1 MPYLES
7 YIYEA
12 PGFSPSP
19 DAVPLN
25 ATPSYPMTLIIS
37 TIITSGI
44 MYPTDIIKIPRSKKR
59 KRKSTTSKIP
69 LPNGEFQVS
78 TEANERN
85 SFPEWFRLFLSSR
98 PINLSVGDHE
108 HPTFPGEK
116 LPFLQ
121 PSPYI
126 DVYTESTLYTV
137 SQPIDLETLT
147 TFNGD
152 SAQGFIFLRLLIA
165 LLCVF
170 CLLTLFCLIQIILY
184 LSRYR
189 LKCFKFAWRK
199 THRSSYDTSM
209 VHDMGIGNGHSCE
222 VEMEDF
228 NLRSENDISSL
239 LPANSH
245 DCSDKM
251 NANKSKV
258 KGSKGIKEDVYGSR
272 CLWPPQRKANFIR
285 MNV

>member
-1 MPYLES
+1 
-7 YIYEA
+7 
-12 PGFSPSP
+12 
-19 DAVPLN
+19 V
-25 ATPSYPMTLIIS
+25 
-37 TIITSGI
+37 
-44 MYPTDIIKIPRSKKR
+44 YPTDVTKIPRSKK
-59 KRKSTTSKIP
+59 KRRNSTTSRIP

-85 SFPEWFRLFLSSR
+85 SFPEWFR
-98 PINLSVGDHE
+98 
-108 HPTFPGEK
+108 PGEK

-121 PSPYI
+121 PSPYT

-137 SQPIDLETLT
+137 SQPIDLGTLT

-152 SAQGFIFLRLLIA
+152 GAQGFIFLRLLIA

-170 CLLTLFCLIQIILY
+170 CLLTIFCLIQIILY

-209 VHDMGIGNGHSCE
+209 VHDMDIENGHSCE

-228 NLRSENDISSL
+228 NLRSENDVSSL
-239 LPANSH
+239 LPANSR

-251 NANKSKV
+251 NVNKSRV
-258 KGSKGIKEDVYGSR
+258 KGNKGIKEDVYGSEVS
-272 CLWPPQRKANFIR
+272 LASSEKS
-285 MNV
+285 

>member
-19 DAVPLN
+19 DAAPLS
-25 ATPSYPMTLIIS
+25 ATPSYPVTLIIS

-44 MYPTDIIKIPRSKKR
+44 MYPTDVTTIPRSKKK

-69 LPNGEFQVS
+69 LQGGEFQVS
-78 TEANERN
+78 TETNERN
-85 SFPEWFRLFLSSR
+85 SLPEWFRLFLSSR
-98 PINLSVGDHE
+98 PINHSVGDHE
-108 HPTFPGEK
+108 HPTLPGEK

-121 PSPYI
+121 PSPYTEL
-126 DVYTESTLYTV
+126 YTESTLYTV
-137 SQPIDLETLT
+137 SQPIDLATLT

-170 CLLTLFCLIQIILY
+170 CLLSLFCLIQIILY
-184 LSRYR
+184 VSRYR
-189 LKCFKFAWRK
+189 LKCFKFVWRK
-199 THRSSYDTSM
+199 THSSSYDTSM
-209 VHDMGIGNGHSCE
+209 VHDMDIENGHSCE

-228 NLRSENDISSL
+228 NLSSENDVASL
-239 LPANSH
+239 LPANSR
-245 DCSDKM
+245 DCSDRM
-251 NANKSKV
+251 NVNRSKV
-258 KGSKGIKEDVYGSR
+258 KGNKGIKEDVYGSEVS
-272 CLWPPQRKANFIR
+272 LASSEKN
-285 MNV
+285 

>member
-1 MPYLES
+1 L
-7 YIYEA
+7 
-12 PGFSPSP
+12 SP
-19 DAVPLN
+19 DAVPLS
-25 ATPSYPMTLIIS
+25 ATPSYPLTLIIS

-44 MYPTDIIKIPRSKKR
+44 VHPTDVTKISRSKKK
-59 KRKSTTSKIP
+59 KRNSTTSKIP

-85 SFPEWFRLFLSSR
+85 SLPEWFRLFLSSR
-98 PINLSVGDHE
+98 PINLFAGDHE
-108 HPTFPGEK
+108 LPTLPGEK
-116 LPFLQ
+116 SAYLQ
-121 PSPYI
+121 PSPYT
-126 DVYTESTLYTV
+126 DVYTENTLYTF
-137 SQPIDLETLT
+137 SQPRDLETLT

-152 SAQGFIFLRLLIA
+152 GAQGFIFLRLLIA

-184 LSRYR
+184 VSRYR

-209 VHDMGIGNGHSCE
+209 VHDMDIENGHSCE

-228 NLRSENDISSL
+228 NLRPENDVSSL
-239 LPANSH
+239 LPGNSR

-258 KGSKGIKEDVYGSR
+258 KGNKGIKEDVYGSEVS
-272 CLWPPQRKANFIR
+272 LASSEKN
-285 MNV
+285 

>member
-12 PGFSPSP
+12 PGFSP
-19 DAVPLN
+19 DAVPLSS
-25 ATPSYPMTLIIS
+25 TPSYPVTLIIS

-44 MYPTDIIKIPRSKKR
+44 VYPTDVTKISRSKK
-59 KRKSTTSKIP
+59 KRRNSTTSRIP
-69 LPNGEFQVS
+69 LQSGEFQVS
-78 TEANERN
+78 TETNERN

-98 PINLSVGDHE
+98 PINHSVGDHE
-108 HPTFPGEK
+108 HPTLPGEK
-116 LPFLQ
+116 FPFLP
-121 PSPYI
+121 PSPYT
-126 DVYTESTLYTV
+126 DVYTESTSYTG
-137 SQPIDLETLT
+137 SQPIDLKTL

-152 SAQGFIFLRLLIA
+152 RAQGFIFLRLLIA

-170 CLLTLFCLIQIILY
+170 CLLTIFCLIQIILY

-209 VHDMGIGNGHSCE
+209 VHDMDIENGHSCE

-228 NLRSENDISSL
+228 NLRSENDVSSL
-239 LPANSH
+239 LPANSR

-251 NANKSKV
+251 NVNKSRV
-258 KGSKGIKEDVYGSR
+258 KGNKGRKEDVYGSEVS
-272 CLWPPQRKANFIR
+272 LASSEKN
-285 MNV
+285 

>member
-1 MPYLES
+1 
-7 YIYEA
+7 
-12 PGFSPSP
+12 
-19 DAVPLN
+19 V
-25 ATPSYPMTLIIS
+25 TLIIS

-44 MYPTDIIKIPRSKKR
+44 VYPTDVTKIPRSKK
-59 KRKSTTSKIP
+59 KRRNSTTSKIP

-98 PINLSVGDHE
+98 PINLSAGDHE

-152 SAQGFIFLRLLIA
+152 GAQGFIFLRLLIA

-209 VHDMGIGNGHSCE
+209 VHDMDIENGHSCE

-228 NLRSENDISSL
+228 NLRSENDVSSL
-239 LPANSH
+239 LPANSR

-251 NANKSKV
+251 NVNKSRV
-258 KGSKGIKEDVYGSR
+258 KGNKGIKEDVYGSEVS
-272 CLWPPQRKANFIR
+272 LASSEKS
-285 MNV
+285 